1 MTHLNELYLILNKY
15 LKWNK
20 SHLKC
25 FALIMLVIILKQTC
39 NLSSASK
46 ALPIKCLPQSFYRR
60 MQRFFAGQY
69 FDYRQISQLIFN
81 MFSFDQVQLTLDRTN
96 WKWGKRNINILMLAI
111 VYRGIAIPILWTLL
125 NKRGNS
131 DTKERIALIQRFIAI
146 FGKDRIVNVFAD
158 REFIG
163 EQWFTWLIEQDI
175 NFCIRVKKNFIVT
188 NHLGKNH
195 KISDLFRHLKVGQI
209 ECRKRRILVGRVKL
223 YISAL
228 QLENGELLLVVSPQ
242 FNANAIQDYALR
254 WEIET
259 LFSCLKGRGFNLE
272 NTRLTDPRRVKKLI
286 AVLAI
291 SFCWCYLTGEWQHD
305 QKKAIKIKKHGRL
318 SMSLF
323 RYGLDY
329 VQMAIQRLIGF
340 GKKEEFK
347 EILAIL
353 RRQNPDRIRD
363 NFHVTVRVSTKA
375 F

>member
-1 MTHLNELYLILNKY
+1 MTHLNELYLILNKS

-163 EQWFTWLIEQDI
+163 EQWGTVAKLAMRQPF
-175 NFCIRVKKNFIVT
+175 V
-188 NHLGKNH
+188 
-195 KISDLFRHLKVGQI
+195 LFKGLTFQ
-209 ECRKRRILVGRVKL
+209 KL
-223 YISAL
+223 CLPGAFRPGDHHNKML
-228 QLENGELLLVVSPQ
+228 RPGLCVVHASPQ
-242 FNANAIQDYALR
+242 
-254 WEIET
+254 
-259 LFSCLKGRGFNLE
+259 
-272 NTRLTDPRRVKKLI
+272 
-286 AVLAI
+286 
-291 SFCWCYLTGEWQHD
+291 YL
-305 QKKAIKIKKHGRL
+305 
-318 SMSLF
+318 
-323 RYGLDY
+323 
-329 VQMAIQRLIGF
+329 
-340 GKKEEFK
+340 
-347 EILAIL
+347 
-353 RRQNPDRIRD
+353 
-363 NFHVTVRVSTKA
+363 
-375 F
+375 

>member
-1 MTHLNELYLILNKY
+1 MIHFNELHLILNKY

-20 SHLKC
+20 PHAKC
-25 FALIMLVIILKQTC
+25 FTLIMLALIVKQTC

-60 MQRFFAGQY
+60 IQRFFADQY

-81 MFSFDQVQLTLDRTN
+81 IFSFDKVQLTLDRTN
-96 WKWGKRNINILMLAI
+96 WKWGKRDINILMLAI
-111 VYRGIAIPILWTLL
+111 VYRGIAIPIVWTLL

-131 DTKERIALIQRFIAI
+131 DTKERIALIQRFISI
-146 FGKDRIVNVFAD
+146 FGKDRIVNVFTD

-163 EQWFTWLIEQDI
+163 EKWITWLIENDI

-188 NHLGKNH
+188 NHLAKNH
-195 KISDLFRHLKVGQI
+195 KISDLFHHLQVGQT
-209 ECRKRRILVGRVKL
+209 ECRKRRIWVGRVKL

-228 QLENGELLLVVSPQ
+228 RLEDGELLLVVSPM
-242 FNANAIQDYALR
+242 FNASAIRDYALR

-291 SFCWCYLTGEWQHD
+291 GFCWCYLTGEWQHD
-305 QKKAIKIKKHGRL
+305 RKKAIKIKKHGRL
-318 SMSLF
+318 SVSLF

-329 VQMAIQRLIGF
+329 VQMAILRLIGF

-347 EILAIL
+347 KVLAIL
-353 RRQNPDRIRD
+353 RKKKPDRTRIL
-363 NFHVTVRVSTKA
+363 
-375 F
+375 

>member
-1 MTHLNELYLILNKY
+1 M
-15 LKWNK
+15 
-20 SHLKC
+20 
-25 FALIMLVIILKQTC
+25 
-39 NLSSASK
+39 
-46 ALPIKCLPQSFYRR
+46 
-60 MQRFFAGQY
+60 
-69 FDYRQISQLIFN
+69 
-81 MFSFDQVQLTLDRTN
+81 
-96 WKWGKRNINILMLAI
+96 
-111 VYRGIAIPILWTLL
+111 
-125 NKRGNS
+125 
-131 DTKERIALIQRFIAI
+131 
-146 FGKDRIVNVFAD
+146 
-158 REFIG
+158 
-163 EQWFTWLIEQDI
+163 
-175 NFCIRVKKNFIVT
+175 
-188 NHLGKNH
+188 
-195 KISDLFRHLKVGQI
+195 
-209 ECRKRRILVGRVKL
+209 VGRVKL

-228 QLENGELLLVVSPQ
+228 QLENGELLLVVLLSLMPML
-242 FNANAIQDYALR
+242 QDYALR

-353 RRQNPDRIRD
+353 RRQNPDRIR
-363 NFHVTVRVSTKA
+363 VL
-375 F
+375 

>member
-1 MTHLNELYLILNKY
+1 M
-15 LKWNK
+15 
-20 SHLKC
+20 
-25 FALIMLVIILKQTC
+25 
-39 NLSSASK
+39 
-46 ALPIKCLPQSFYRR
+46 
-60 MQRFFAGQY
+60 
-69 FDYRQISQLIFN
+69 
-81 MFSFDQVQLTLDRTN
+81 
-96 WKWGKRNINILMLAI
+96 
-111 VYRGIAIPILWTLL
+111 
-125 NKRGNS
+125 
-131 DTKERIALIQRFIAI
+131 
-146 FGKDRIVNVFAD
+146 
-158 REFIG
+158 
-163 EQWFTWLIEQDI
+163 
-175 NFCIRVKKNFIVT
+175 
-188 NHLGKNH
+188 
-195 KISDLFRHLKVGQI
+195 
-209 ECRKRRILVGRVKL
+209 VGRVKL

-340 GKKEEFK
+340 GKISGFRCRITLNRSSRKE
-347 EILAIL
+347 
-353 RRQNPDRIRD
+353 
-363 NFHVTVRVSTKA
+363 A
-375 F
+375 FGAVFLDPMINHDCLTDMNKVVEH

>member
-1 MTHLNELYLILNKY
+1 
-15 LKWNK
+15 
-20 SHLKC
+20 
-25 FALIMLVIILKQTC
+25 MLAIILKQTC

-158 REFIG
+158 REFI
-163 EQWFTWLIEQDI
+163 
-175 NFCIRVKKNFIVT
+175 
-188 NHLGKNH
+188 
-195 KISDLFRHLKVGQI
+195 VGQI

-291 SFCWCYLTGEWQHD
+291 SFCWCYLT
-305 QKKAIKIKKHGRL
+305 
-318 SMSLF
+318 
-323 RYGLDY
+323 DY
-329 VQMAIQRLIGF
+329 VQMAIQHLIGF

-353 RRQNPDRIRD
+353 RKQNPDRIR
-363 NFHVTVRVSTKA
+363 VL
-375 F
+375 